1 MQAIL
6 ANTTT
11 KYKRYYS
18 EVEVISSDNLYNLIE
33 LDTSNLEDGE
43 YMLTVYS
50 DDNKVVANDLLRI
63 GDYNNS
69 TKTQYKIE
77 KKYTQYVRK

>member
-63 GDYNNS
+63 GDYNS

>member
-18 EVEVISSDNLYNLIE
+18 EVEIISSDNLYNLIE
-33 LDTSNLEDGE
+33 LDTSDLEDGE
-43 YMLTVYS
+43 YMLTIYS
-50 DDNKVVANDLLRI
+50 DDNKVVANDLIRI
-63 GDYNNS
+63 GDYSN